1 MDKGPIDLM
10 LVVGTTAVVYPA
22 AGYIHAAR
30 VEGARVAVF
39 NMEESEEEG
48 AASNLK
54 ECDWFFRGDASR
66 NIPEVLK
73 EVIGVVPGA

>member
-1 MDKGPIDLM
+1 MDEGKIDLM
-10 LVVGTTAVVYPA
+10 LVVGTTALVYPA

-30 VEGARVAVF
+30 VQGARIAVF

-48 AASNLK
+48 ATTNLK
-54 ECDWFFRGDASR
+54 EGDWLFQGDASK
-66 NIPEVLK
+66 IVPEVLK